1 MGKKGCLG
9 EFEHI
14 VLLALV
20 RLQADSPGRAVYAEI
35 DRLASTTVAITAV
48 YVTLSRLE
56 KKGYVSSTLAAP
68 TPVRGGRAT
77 KCFRIEAAGLSALR
91 RSRQQLERFWDG
103 VEIGPDPDAR

>member
-1 MGKKGCLG
+1 MGKKGYLG

-20 RLQADSPGRAVYAEI
+20 RLQDEATGRAIYAEI
-35 DRLASTTVAITAV
+35 DRLARTSVAITAV

-56 KKGYVSSTLAAP
+56 KKRYVSSSLSAP

-77 KCFRIEAAGLSALR
+77 KRFRIEASGLAALR

-103 VEIGPDPDAR
+103 VELGSEAEGR